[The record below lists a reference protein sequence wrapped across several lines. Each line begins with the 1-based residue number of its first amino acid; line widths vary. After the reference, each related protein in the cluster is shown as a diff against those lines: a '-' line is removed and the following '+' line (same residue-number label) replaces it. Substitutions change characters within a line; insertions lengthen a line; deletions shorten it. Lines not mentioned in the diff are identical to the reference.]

1 MAPMTR
7 RDLRSFAIDVQRF
20 RPFATVVLAALLM
33 LPSLGECAA
42 GNLPAVTFLVR
53 LALALAV
60 CAALVWALTGMVLRY
75 ARMHAQR
82 SAESEKFNAISGE
95 LDS

>member
-7 RDLRSFAIDVQRF
+7 RDLRSFVIDMQRF
-20 RPFATVVLAALLM
+20 RPVATVVLAALLM
-33 LPSLGECAA
+33 LPSLGEFAA

-60 CAALVWALTGMVLRY
+60 CAVLVWALTGMVLRY

-82 SAESEKFNAISGE
+82 LAESEKFAAVSGE